1 MLVLVLEEE
10 PVELEVRHLLELL
23 RQVLQLEVL
32 EVDSEEM
39 ASMSM
44 VPMEWLLEELQM
56 VSEVQ
61 AFLLT
66 VLMVLLLPV
75 MLKLKEE
82 AVWVVLGVMPFRKE
96 ELEIVKAD

>member
-1 MLVLVLEEE
+1 MLEEE

>member
-1 MLVLVLEEE
+1 
-10 PVELEVRHLLELL
+10 LLELL

>member
-1 MLVLVLEEE
+1 VLVLVLEEE
-10 PVELEVRHLLELL
+10 PAELEVRHLLELL

-61 AFLLT
+61 AFILT

>member
-1 MLVLVLEEE
+1 MVLVLEEE
-10 PVELEVRHLLELL
+10 PAELEVRHLLELL

-61 AFLLT
+61 AFILT

-75 MLKLKEE
+75 TLKLKEE

>member
-1 MLVLVLEEE
+1 M
-10 PVELEVRHLLELL
+10 LELL

-61 AFLLT
+61 AFILT

-75 MLKLKEE
+75 TLKLKEE